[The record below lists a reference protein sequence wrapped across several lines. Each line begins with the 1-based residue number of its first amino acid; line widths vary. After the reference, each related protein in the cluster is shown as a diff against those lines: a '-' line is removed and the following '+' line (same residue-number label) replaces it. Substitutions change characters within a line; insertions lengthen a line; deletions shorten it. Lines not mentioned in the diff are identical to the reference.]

1 MNLPATQEKGNGT
14 VTTTD
19 MRAQIAFGRSA
30 LNELRLIVRNRPNPV
45 IINNKRYL
53 EFCDWQILG
62 AFFGITPYVVETRE
76 ITRPKRGEL
85 SDMTVLEVIGFV
97 ARAEARQNGNV
108 LSAAEAECMMDEP
121 NWRKKPR
128 FQVRS
133 MAETR
138 ACARVL
144 RQCLQWVV
152 KLPDEKG
159 GTPPPAENFAD
170 EAAEEA
176 QLEFEG

>member
-1 MNLPATQEKGNGT
+1 
-14 VTTTD
+14 
-19 MRAQIAFGRSA
+19 
-30 LNELRLIVRNRPNPV
+30 
-45 IINNKRYL
+45 
-53 EFCDWQILG
+53 
-62 AFFGITPYVVETRE
+62 
-76 ITRPKRGEL
+76 
-85 SDMTVLEVIGFV
+85 MTVLEVIGFV

-159 GTPPPAENFAD
+159 DTPPPAENFAD